1 MSAMKSKA
9 LLVTV
14 LLAATVV
21 TQTPTTKASTPA
33 GGRVILQTPF
43 RGLDTRNSG
52 VPTTGP
58 VGLAGLSHV
67 WVLDSTQPGTATIY
81 PCGDPPGP
89 NPSLLF
95 DARELVYTTIAS
107 SSTQMCLNSTTPV
120 DVVED
125 VLGTVTPSPSPA
137 GLQYAALA
145 DPLAVFEG
153 HTPEFDPFQSNAPP
167 PVQVPFDLGVVPTSA
182 RAAVMLLESTNPTQN
197 GFVRILECGSQSLS
211 ADAAWNNS
219 RAVGIAYVP
228 LKPGSAQ
235 LCFSDRG
242 ATTLRITVLGYLQ
255 DDGPDPMSLPPTL
268 SYPVQDAAPPGL
280 RAITPVRLVDTRQAL
295 GVLVASK
302 LQAGTVLELKL
313 GDHVADSTTAVAL
326 NVTVTEPDGEGF
338 LTVFPCDQ
346 AVPKASNLNYVAGE
360 TVPNLVN
367 TKLSITDTVCFFS
380 NRTTHLVVDL
390 MGTFE
395 RGGGAGAQSV
405 TPVRLL
411 DTRKP
416 IGVPSIGKLN
426 AGQTLV
432 LQVADRGGVPAA
444 DVAAATLNVT
454 ATEPDFAGFVTA
466 YPCDRDRPT
475 ASNLNFVAGQTVPN
489 LVTARLSATGT
500 LCLFTSAS
508 THLVADIAAWYSV
521 GATQGYHELAPQRI
535 LDTREPIGVATAGKL
550 LGGQTL
556 TLQVADRGGVP
567 GSGALAV
574 TMNVTVTEPDTAG
587 FVTIYP
593 CDADRPEASN
603 LNFTAGETV
612 PNLVTVRL
620 STAGTVCLFAQRTT
634 HLVADVAGY
643 FTDVPEALRVG
654 TVVPQS

>member
-1 MSAMKSKA
+1 MGAMKSKI
-9 LLVTV
+9 LLVAT
-14 LLAATVV
+14 LLAASAVI
-21 TQTPTTKASTPA
+21 QTPTTTASTPA
-33 GGRVILQTPF
+33 GGRVTLQEPF
-43 RGLDTRNSG
+43 RGFDTRFSG
-52 VPTTGP
+52 GP
-58 VGLAGLSHV
+58 ITEVTGLAPLAHV
-67 WVLDSTQPGTATIY
+67 WVLDSKQPGSATIH

-95 DARELVYTTIAS
+95 DAGELVYTTIAS
-107 SSTQMCLNSTTPV
+107 STPMCLTSTTPV

-125 VLGTVTPSPSPA
+125 ELGGVSPDPSSA

-145 DPLAVFEG
+145 APLVVFEG
-153 HTPEFDPFQSNAPP
+153 QTPEFDPFQSNPP
-167 PVQVPFDLGVVPTSA
+167 PRVQVPFDLGVIPSPA
-182 RAAVMLLESTNPTQN
+182 KAAVLLLESTNPSQP
-197 GFVRILECGSQSLS
+197 GFVDILGCGSQSLS
-211 ADAAWNNS
+211 ADSAWINS
-219 RAVGIAYVP
+219 RAVGIAYIP
-228 LKPGSAQ
+228 LVPGSGQ
-235 LCFSDRG
+235 LCFTDQG
-242 ATTLRITVLGYLQ
+242 ATTLRVTLLGYLQ

-280 RAITPVRLVDTRQAL
+280 RAITPVRLIDTRQPL
-295 GVLVASK
+295 GVPVAQK

-326 NVTVTEPDGEGF
+326 NVTVTEPDGDGF

-367 TKLSITDTVCFFS
+367 AKLSITDTVCFFS
-380 NRTTHLVVDL
+380 NRTTHLIVDL

-405 TPVRLL
+405 APARLL

-416 IGVPSIGKLN
+416 IGVPSIGKLG

-432 LQVADRGGVPAA
+432 LQVAGRGDVPA
-444 DVAAATLNVT
+444 DNVAAATLNVT
-454 ATEPDFAGFVTA
+454 VTEPDGAGFVTA

-489 LVTARLSATGT
+489 LVTVRLSASGT
-500 LCLFTSAS
+500 LCLFTSAT

-521 GATQGYHELAPQRI
+521 DTAQGYHELPPQRI
-535 LDTREPIGVATAGKL
+535 LDTREPIGVPAVAKL
-550 LGGQTL
+550 AGGQVL
-556 TLQVADRGGVP
+556 TLQVAGQGGIP
-567 GSGALAV
+567 LTGARAV
-574 TMNVTVTEPDTAG
+574 TMNVTVTEPEQDG

-593 CDADRPEASN
+593 CDAQRPEASN

-612 PNLVTVRL
+612 PNLATVKV
-620 STAGTVCLFAQRTT
+620 SAAGTVCLYAQRTT

-654 TVVPQS
+654 SLLPQS